1 MRTAAPSASLGRDLR
16 LEVRDDGILD
26 LGPRSGP
33 RPTVAGKE
41 NLVQALTLR
50 LLVGRGELGTVGHQ
64 RYGSRVAE
72 LIGEP
77 LTTANLALLRRHVR
91 AALKEDPRVEAI
103 LDLEVRPRRDE
114 PGSVDVLAKVRAS
127 TGDPVEVTLA
137 LDLN

>member
-16 LEVRDDGILD
+16 LELRDDGILD

-33 RPTVAGKE
+33 QSTVAGRE
-41 NLVQALTLR
+41 NLIQALTVR
-50 LLVGRGELGTVGHQ
+50 LIVGRGELGTVGHQ

-91 AALKEDPRVEAI
+91 AALNDDPRVEAI

-127 TGDPVEVTLA
+127 TGDAVEVTLA